1 MSTTPERQ
9 RRVSLADVARIAGV
23 SSNTVS
29 RVVRGDPEVADAT
42 RKRIH
47 EILAEVGYR
56 PHFAA
61 RALAAKRTD
70 VIQVILAAPMFHGHG
85 QTLLSVMTEAAAA
98 GLSVVISHAE
108 GDSETTEAP
117 IPVGVDGVIVLGG
130 QEPTVEMAVN
140 AAKQLPT
147 VLLLSNH
154 QELPGVSTV
163 SVDNSSGAYQA
174 TRHLIESGV
183 SKLIHVH
190 GDRQWADAGQRRKGC
205 EAACR
210 EAGVPFDIV
219 DAASWDAERGY
230 AAMDSA
236 LSDPALG
243 LGECERFGVFAANDQ
258 LALGAVRAAHECGIA
273 IPSKMGIVG
282 FDDAE
287 GTACFTPPLSTIR
300 QGFDKVGAEAV
311 RQLSRLREGGE
322 PHDVLIEPELVVRA
336 SSLL

>member
-1 MSTTPERQ
+1 MSTTPDRQ

-42 RKRIH
+42 RKRIRD
-47 EILAEVGYR
+47 ILADVGYR

-98 GLSVVISHAE
+98 GLSIVISHAD
-108 GDSETTEAP
+108 GDNVSAEVP
-117 IPVGVDGVIVLGG
+117 IPFGVDGVIVLGG
-130 QEPTVEMAVN
+130 QEPTVEMALKM
-140 AAKQLPT
+140 AKHLPT

-163 SVDNSSGAYQA
+163 SVNNFSGAYQA
-174 TRHLIESGV
+174 TRHLIESDV
-183 SKLIHVH
+183 RRIVH
-190 GDRQWADAGQRRKGC
+190 LQGDQQWADAIQRRKGC
-205 EAACR
+205 LSACR
-210 EAGVPFDIV
+210 EASVPCDVI
-219 DAASWDAERGY
+219 DAGSWDAERGY
-230 AAMDSA
+230 AMMRSA
-236 LSDPALG
+236 LDDPTLG
-243 LGECERFGVFAANDQ
+243 LGEQLRFGVFAANDQ
-258 LALGAVRAAHECGIA
+258 LALGAVRAAHEHNVA
-273 IPSKMGIVG
+273 IPSQMSIVG
-282 FDDAE
+282 FDGTE
-287 GTACFTPPLSTIR
+287 GAACFSPPLSTIR

-311 RQLSRLREGGE
+311 HQLSRLRDGEE

-336 SSLL
+336 SSIV